1 MDGQTPNLQILQE
14 ILKRE
19 LSLHKQ
25 LYDTLKLEKEA
36 LVGVSIKD
44 IRECTFNKEGL
55 LADIMREETA
65 RRRWVQ
71 ALSDASGI
79 DTADLSAEKV
89 AELYGNTHYEQLI
102 SVRNALRYLV
112 VQVRELNSEN
122 QKLTEHAL
130 EESQLMKENA
140 LGMTGDRAATYGPKG
155 NMGMAKEK
163 NARIFSQKA

>member
-1 MDGQTPNLQILQE
+1 MDGQTTNLQILQE

-55 LADIMREETA
+55 LADIRRGETA
-65 RRRWVQ
+65 GRRWVQ

-102 SVRNALRYLV
+102 TVR
-112 VQVRELNSEN
+112 
-122 QKLTEHAL
+122 
-130 EESQLMKENA
+130 
-140 LGMTGDRAATYGPKG
+140 
-155 NMGMAKEK
+155 
-163 NARIFSQKA
+163 